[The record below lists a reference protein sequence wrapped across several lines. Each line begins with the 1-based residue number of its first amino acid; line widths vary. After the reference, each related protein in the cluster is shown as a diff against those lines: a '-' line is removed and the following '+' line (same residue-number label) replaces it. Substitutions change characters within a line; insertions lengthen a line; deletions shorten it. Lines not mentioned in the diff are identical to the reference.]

1 MSLSV
6 AIKKHGFRKWYERQ
20 LIVSHGFLVGG
31 FVALIIA
38 MAEFEII
45 LDARPLPQKISAL
58 LICAV
63 CLMFVALA
71 VFRYQ
76 RIMANA
82 EVVGNQANC
91 EGCGTYAKFQV
102 VAALGEHG
110 ARVHCKKC
118 AHEWKILSSID
129 EVDLPEA
136 NKSRHI

>member
-1 MSLSV
+1 MSLGN

-31 FVALIIA
+31 FVALIVA

-45 LDARPLPQKISAL
+45 LDNKPLPQKLSAL
-58 LICAV
+58 LICAIS
-63 CLMFVALA
+63 LMFTALA

-91 EGCGTYAKFQV
+91 PGCGVYGKFQV
-102 VAALGEHG
+102 VAHAGLHG
-110 ARVHCKKC
+110 AQVHCKKC
-118 AHEWKILSSID
+118 GHEWKILSSTD
-129 EVDLPEA
+129 EVDLPDRP
-136 NKSRHI
+136 N